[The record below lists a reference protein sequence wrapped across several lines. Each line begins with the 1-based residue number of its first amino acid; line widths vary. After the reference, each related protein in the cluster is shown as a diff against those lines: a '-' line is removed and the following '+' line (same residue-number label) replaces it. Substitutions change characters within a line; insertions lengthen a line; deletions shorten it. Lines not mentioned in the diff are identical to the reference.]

1 MYHDPIEYKLSEDF
15 QISDQLAITKAYI
28 KESGHA
34 KDKLRAST
42 GITNGIVVSLI
53 LWIPIIA
60 LVNWLY

>member
-1 MYHDPIEYKLSEDF
+1 MNHDPIENKLSEDLQF
-15 QISDQLAITKAYI
+15 SDQLAIAKAFI
-28 KESGHA
+28 KQSGNA

-60 LVNWLY
+60 LVNWIY